1 MKSIYIRPTNI
12 IFGQKANY
20 FIQEKSAK
28 SLCGL
33 ENVGFLS
40 LEILKR
46 QSDGNTVEEYSVLE
60 IEKLDF
66 KNEIEEDLK
75 NITSKRKNIF
85 NLDFTNPILM
95 GVLNVTPDSFSDG
108 GKYNTTYRALD
119 HVRSM
124 INYGA
129 HIIDVGGESTRP
141 GAKSVSELDE
151 IKRVSETI
159 QLIKNKFP
167 NQIISLDTR
176 KSTVMKHGIDIG
188 IDILNDVSAL
198 DFDPQS
204 YLVVSRVLAKTNYF
218 KSFDSVYAETYWQ
231 SNPTYENVLLDIFD
245 YFENKIK
252 FLKNNGIKDEQIIID
267 PGIGFGKTL
276 EHNLEIISKISLFHS
291 LGYPIMVGPSRK
303 SFIGKIMAEKDNP
316 QRLGGTIASI
326 LYSYLQGIQ
335 LFRVHDIQETN
346 EALKVYSQFL
356 KQ

>member
-12 IFGQKANY
+12 VFGQKANY

-46 QSDGNTVEEYSVLE
+46 QSDGNTIEEYSVLE

-66 KNEIEEDLK
+66 KNEIENDLN
-75 NITSKRKNIF
+75 NITSKRKNFF
-85 NLDFTNPILM
+85 NLNFTNPILM

-141 GAKSVSELDE
+141 GAKSVSELEE

-176 KSTVMKHGIDIG
+176 KSMVMKHGIDIG
-188 IDILNDVSAL
+188 VDILNDVSAL

-204 YLVVSRVLAKTNYF
+204 YLVVK
-218 KSFDSVYAETYWQ
+218 DSGKQIILNHSQGIPENMQ
-231 SNPTYENVLLDIFD
+231 NNPTYENVLLDIFD

-303 SFIGKIMAEKDNP
+303 SFIGKIMGDKDNP

-326 LYSYLQGIQ
+326 IYSYLQGIQ

>member
-12 IFGQKANY
+12 VFGQKANY

-46 QSDGNTVEEYSVLE
+46 QSDGNTIEEYSVLE

-66 KNEIEEDLK
+66 KNEIENDLN
-75 NITSKRKNIF
+75 NITSKRKNFF
-85 NLDFTNPILM
+85 NLNFTNPILM

-151 IKRVSETI
+151 IKRISETI

-176 KSTVMKHGIDIG
+176 KSMVMKHGIDIG
-188 IDILNDVSAL
+188 VDILNDVSAL

-204 YLVVSRVLAKTNYF
+204 YLVVK
-218 KSFDSVYAETYWQ
+218 DSGKPIILNHSQGTPEDMQ
-231 SNPTYENVLLDIFD
+231 NNPTYENVLLDIFD

-252 FLKNNGIKDEQIIID
+252 FLKDNGIKDEQIIID

-303 SFIGKIMAEKDNP
+303 SFIGKIMGEKDNP
-316 QRLGGTIASI
+316 QRLGGTIASV

-335 LFRVHDIQETN
+335 LFRVHDIQETS
-346 EALKVYSQFL
+346 EALKVYSHFL
-356 KQ
+356 NK

>member
-12 IFGQKANY
+12 VFGQRANF

-66 KNEIEEDLK
+66 KNEIKDDLN
-75 NITSKRKNIF
+75 NITSKRKNVF
-85 NLDFTNPILM
+85 NLDFTNPILI

-108 GKYNTTYRALD
+108 GKYNTMYRALD
-119 HVRSM
+119 HVRTM

-129 HIIDVGGESTRP
+129 NIVDVGGESTRP

-151 IKRVSETI
+151 IKRISETI
-159 QLIKNKFP
+159 QLIKNKFS

-176 KSTVMKHGIDIG
+176 KSMVMKHGIDIG
-188 IDILNDVSAL
+188 VDILNDVSAL
-198 DFDPQS
+198 DFDPKS
-204 YLVVSRVLAKTNYF
+204 YLVVK
-218 KSFDSVYAETYWQ
+218 DSGKPIILNHSQGIPENMQ
-231 SNPTYENVLLDIFD
+231 NNPTYENVLLDIFD
-245 YFENKIK
+245 YFKNKIK

-303 SFIGKIMAEKDNP
+303 SFIGKIMGEKDNR

-346 EALKVYSQFL
+346 EDLKVYSQFL

>member
-12 IFGQKANY
+12 VFGQKANY

-46 QSDGNTVEEYSVLE
+46 QSDGNTIEEYSVLE

-66 KNEIEEDLK
+66 KNEIEDDLN

-141 GAKSVSELDE
+141 GAKSVSEQDE

-176 KSTVMKHGIDIG
+176 KSMVMKHGIDIG
-188 IDILNDVSAL
+188 VDILNDVSAL

-204 YLVVSRVLAKTNYF
+204 YLVVK
-218 KSFDSVYAETYWQ
+218 DSGKPIILNHSQGTPENMQ
-231 SNPTYENVLLDIFD
+231 NNPTYENVLLDIFD

-303 SFIGKIMAEKDNP
+303 SFIGKIMGEKDNP